1 LAAKALPKGGASLYA
16 KGGLMSDRNESYR
29 NIRKEDARYKPY
41 VLKRLT
47 DDEPHEKKETL
58 VNVITEKQVKEDIF
72 RNIEM
77 LFYSRSH
84 PSLRELNG
92 YEELE
97 NSVLGYG
104 ISDHCGKIYGDADRE
119 FLLEHIK
126 KQIRDFEPRL
136 APDSIDVQF
145 TNPDAAMRSLL
156 ELRISGQIAVGQI
169 SEEMLFI
176 SRLDLE
182 TGNASLSYEE
192 Y

>member
-1 LAAKALPKGGASLYA
+1 MESG
-16 KGGLMSDRNESYR
+16 SDKRR

-47 DDEPHEKKETL
+47 DDEPYEKKES
-58 VNVITEKQVKEDIF
+58 VAAVITEKQVKDDIF

-77 LFYSRSH
+77 IFCSRSH
-84 PSLRELNG
+84 PTPADFKGHEDV
-92 YEELE
+92 E

-104 ISDHCGKIYGDADRE
+104 ISDYCGKVCGDEDRE

-136 APDSIDVQF
+136 APDSIGVEF
-145 TNPDAAMRSLL
+145 TNPDVAMRSLL
-156 ELRISGQIAVGQI
+156 ELRISGRIAVEQVN
-169 SEEMLFI
+169 EEMLFI

-182 TGNASLSYEE
+182 TGNASLSYVS
-192 Y
+192 

>member
-1 LAAKALPKGGASLYA
+1 
-16 KGGLMSDRNESYR
+16 MSDRNENYR

-47 DDEPHEKKETL
+47 DDEPYEKKEAL
-58 VNVITEKQVKEDIF
+58 VNVITEKQVREDIF

-84 PSLRELNG
+84 PSLMELKG

-104 ISDHCGKIYGDADRE
+104 ISDCCGKICGNDDRE

-145 TNPDAAMRSLL
+145 TNPDATMRSLL
-156 ELRISGQIAVGQI
+156 ELRISGQVAVGQI

>member
-1 LAAKALPKGGASLYA
+1 MAG
-16 KGGLMSDRNESYR
+16 RNKEYR
-29 NIRKEDARYKPY
+29 NIRREDVRYKPY

-47 DDEPHEKKETL
+47 DDEPYEKREIL
-58 VNVITEKQVKEDIF
+58 VNVITEKQVKEDVF

-84 PSLRELNG
+84 PSLEELKG
-92 YEELE
+92 YEDLE
-97 NSVLGYG
+97 NSVLNYG
-104 ISDHCGKIYGDADRE
+104 ISDYCGKICGDDDRE
-119 FLLEHIK
+119 FLLGHIK
-126 KQIRDFEPRL
+126 KQIRDFETRL
-136 APDSIDVQF
+136 DPDSVNVQF

-169 SEEMLFI
+169 NEEMIFI

-192 Y
+192 

>member
-1 LAAKALPKGGASLYA
+1 MADENRRS
-16 KGGLMSDRNESYR
+16 
-29 NIRKEDARYKPY
+29 IRKEDARYKPY

-47 DDEPHEKKETL
+47 DDEPYEKRESL
-58 VNVITEKQVKEDIF
+58 SAVITEKQVKDDIF

-84 PSLRELNG
+84 PSLMELKG
-92 YEELE
+92 YEDLE

-104 ISDHCGKIYGDADRE
+104 IADYCGKICGDDDRE
-119 FLLEHIK
+119 LLLEHIK

-136 APDSIDVQF
+136 AADSIDVKF

-169 SEEMLFI
+169 NEELLFI

-182 TGNASLSYEE
+182 TGNASLSYED
-192 Y
+192 